1 MNTME
6 RILLKL
12 VLIHL
17 IILIVVQ
24 GFHGM
29 GFLKYTNK
37 LVLYEGTAGIEKQPK
52 INVFKNEDS

>member
-1 MNTME
+1 MNAME

-24 GFHGM
+24 GFHEM
-29 GFLKYTNK
+29 GLLKYTNK
-37 LVLYEGTAGIEKQPK
+37 LILYEGTAGIEEQEKL
-52 INVFKNEDS
+52 NVFKNED